1 MHLHKESEKIRIERG
16 VRHGQPSHPCKLF
29 TATLGTIRL
38 NWQNKGLT
46 IDGEFLTNLR
56 FVDDIFVGTEIQQ
69 ELQQMLQELFDE
81 SRRMGLNMNMAKT
94 NVMVA
99 DNTPIHVNNVVE
111 NVEGYTY
118 TWDKRPVSRKRTSTK
133 RYNE

>member
-1 MHLHKESEKIRIERG
+1 MRKSGSRD
-16 VRHGQPSHPCKLF
+16 VRHDQPSHPCKLF

-38 NWQNKGLT
+38 NWENKGLK

-69 ELQQMLQELFDE
+69 ELQQMLQELFDG

-99 DNTPIHVNNVVE
+99 DNAPIHVDNVLVE

-118 TWDKRPVSRKRTSTK
+118 TWDNSPVSRTITSTK